1 MGVWVNAQPGS
12 RLVTHASLVTCR
24 WMGSLADGK
33 AMPGSCTALMRK
45 AAEAGAKDKSV
56 EIREGAQKLSGLCA
70 SNQAPEVRF
79 PPAGQY
85 SHR

>member
-1 MGVWVNAQPGS
+1 MRAWVSAYIGS
-12 RLVTHASLVTCR
+12 WVVTHASLVACR

-56 EIREGAQKLSGLCA
+56 EIREAAQKLSGLCA

-79 PPAGQY
+79 QPAGHY